1 MIKALIFDL
10 NGTVIDICTSE
21 SDSGIY
27 RTVSNFLEYYG
38 VQISPDELKEGY
50 YAGVKEQKEKSPEK
64 YPEFDAAALF
74 AGIIGKHCREL
85 PPFLAENTAVV
96 FRAAGRYRL
105 ALYDRVIPTLEK
117 LASRF
122 KMAAVSDGQKLW
134 ALPEMR
140 ACGLEK
146 FFSPVIVSGDC
157 GFRKPDPRMY
167 NLALEKLQIK
177 PHEAIYIGN
186 DMYRDIYGAAQAGM
200 KTVFFRS
207 NQGDHQS
214 RGIEPDYI
222 IYRFEELLN
231 AVDFLLDR

>member
-21 SDSGIY
+21 SDENIY
-27 RTVSNFLEYYG
+27 RTVANFLEYHG
-38 VQISPDELKEGY
+38 VKIAPEELKEGY
-50 YAGVKEQKEKSPEK
+50 YNGVREQKENSSEEF
-64 YPEFDAAALF
+64 PEFDAAELF
-74 AGIIGKHCREL
+74 AKIIRKHCGKT
-85 PPFLAENTAVV
+85 PPFLAENTAIV

-105 ALYDRVIPTLEK
+105 QLYDQVIPTLEK
-117 LASRF
+117 LVPRF

-146 FFSPVIVSGDC
+146 FFSPVIVSGNY

-167 NLALEKLQIK
+167 HLALKKMKIK
-177 PHEAIYIGN
+177 PHEAIFVGN
-186 DMYRDIYGAAQAGM
+186 DMYRDVYGAAKVGM

-207 NQGDHQS
+207 NQGDHRS
-214 RGIEPDYI
+214 CGIEPDYI
-222 IYRFEELLN
+222 IYRFEELLK